1 MEILTNTGALI
12 VVLGVMIFFHEFG
25 HFITAKAFGMRVFI
39 FNFGFG
45 KRLLG
50 FRWSSLPLF
59 AGKKRP
65 GWLEPETVLAQ
76 SGGLADTP
84 AGWRRYVDYLGV
96 LAEEDTARREERF
109 GRLSRSWAIGSTE
122 FKQQLRKELTPP
134 AAKTRDR
141 WALLGADRE
150 AQRQMRGVWW
160 EEKLAEA
167 AKALGIELTDLP
179 APFLAPE
186 KVQLAALLKA
196 TTSVSNGWLA
206 DRLAMGQPAT
216 VSHYKTFGI
225 VIPDPED
232 LKENQMHPETMQKL
246 AAMSVERMQA
256 LGYKP
261 VSASEAD
268 LLIGLSPEARLYGP
282 LKSVNA
288 SSQADHTLDE
298 HFDAEGTLNVN
309 FVDIHDHGAVKE
321 AITPKTKALYGETI
335 GNPAADI
342 LDISAIADIAHDHG
356 IPLIVDNTFATPYL
370 CRPIEH
376 GADIVVHSA
385 TKFIGG
391 HGVVIG
397 GVIVESGLFP
407 FDNGN
412 FPGLTDPSP
421 AYHDLMFWENFR
433 EYAYLMK
440 ARVESLRDIGAAMS
454 PFNAFILLLGLETL
468 SLRMARHAENARKV
482 AEFLAGHPEVAWVRF
497 PIFDDNPWTELA
509 RKYVPEGP
517 GAVFTFGVRGGFDAA
532 ARFIAGVELASHLAN
547 VGDAKTLV
555 IHPASTTHQQVPI
568 EERRA
573 AGVGDEM
580 IRISVG
586 TEDVDDII
594 WDLGQALGG
603 AAGEMTGGARE

>member
-1 MEILTNTGALI
+1 
-12 VVLGVMIFFHEFG
+12 
-25 HFITAKAFGMRVFI
+25 
-39 FNFGFG
+39 
-45 KRLLG
+45 
-50 FRWSSLPLF
+50 
-59 AGKKRP
+59 
-65 GWLEPETVLAQ
+65 
-76 SGGLADTP
+76 
-84 AGWRRYVDYLGV
+84 
-96 LAEEDTARREERF
+96 
-109 GRLSRSWAIGSTE
+109 
-122 FKQQLRKELTPP
+122 
-134 AAKTRDR
+134 
-141 WALLGADRE
+141 
-150 AQRQMRGVWW
+150 
-160 EEKLAEA
+160 
-167 AKALGIELTDLP
+167 
-179 APFLAPE
+179 
-186 KVQLAALLKA
+186 
-196 TTSVSNGWLA
+196 
-206 DRLAMGQPAT
+206 
-216 VSHYKTFGI
+216 
-225 VIPDPED
+225 
-232 LKENQMHPETMQKL
+232 
-246 AAMSVERMQA
+246 
-256 LGYKP
+256 
-261 VSASEAD
+261 
-268 LLIGLSPEARLYGP
+268 
-282 LKSVNA
+282 
-288 SSQADHTLDE
+288 
-298 HFDAEGTLNVN
+298 
-309 FVDIHDHGAVKE
+309 
-321 AITPKTKALYGETI
+321 
-335 GNPAADI
+335 
-342 LDISAIADIAHDHG
+342 
-356 IPLIVDNTFATPYL
+356 
-370 CRPIEH
+370 
-376 GADIVVHSA
+376 
-385 TKFIGG
+385 
-391 HGVVIG
+391 VVIG